1 MSTPFDASAAA
12 APRIFDESIDD
23 TIFDMVSST
32 ASAVSTTAPSRF
44 HYRED
49 RGVIWGDY
57 TGDTVTVGRFS
68 GYRDRDVLHV
78 SFVHLGVDGTTT
90 AGSATSVV
98 SRTDD
103 GVLELTEDFVGPDGA
118 DHVSVCREVRA

>member
-1 MSTPFDASAAA
+1 MSNPFDASAATT
-12 APRIFDESIDD
+12 PRTFDESIDD
-23 TIFDMVSST
+23 TVFDMVSST

-68 GYRDRDVLHV
+68 GYRDGAVLHV

-90 AGSATSVV
+90 AGSATSTV
-98 SRTDD
+98 SRTAE
-103 GVLELTEDFVGPDGA
+103 GVLELTEDFIGPDGA
-118 DHVSVCREVRA
+118 AHVSVCREVRA

>member
-1 MSTPFDASAAA
+1 MSTPFDASAATA
-12 APRIFDESIDD
+12 RTFDESIDD
-23 TIFDMVSST
+23 TVFDMVSST

-44 HYRED
+44 HYHED

-68 GYRDRDVLHV
+68 GYRDGAVLHV

-98 SRTDD
+98 SRTAE
-103 GVLELTEDFVGPDGA
+103 GVLELTEDFIGPDGA
-118 DHVSVCREVRA
+118 EHVSVCREVRV